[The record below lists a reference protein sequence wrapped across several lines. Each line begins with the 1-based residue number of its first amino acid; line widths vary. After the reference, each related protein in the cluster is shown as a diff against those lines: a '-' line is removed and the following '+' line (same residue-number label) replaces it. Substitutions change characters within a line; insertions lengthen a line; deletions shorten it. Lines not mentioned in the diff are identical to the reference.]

1 MLVLG
6 QKRPSEAVVG
16 KASVEKHGQIEI
28 EHLLAAL
35 EHHSAQL
42 QTAAEISRAI
52 SGLLDPDEL
61 IRRVVDLVR
70 DRFDLHY
77 VGLFLVDQT
86 GEWGCDQNGQ
96 PEPGRWAVLRAGT
109 GEAGQQMLEKR
120 HKLEV
125 SDTSMIGWCIAH
137 KQTRIARDV
146 GEDPVRFNNPFLPE
160 ARFELAL
167 PLISRG
173 EAIGAMTI
181 QCTQPAAFSDEDV
194 TVLQTMVDQLAY
206 AITNARLYRHT
217 HREIIER
224 KRAEEKLR
232 QYAAELEA
240 RNEEL
245 DAFAHTVAH
254 DLREPLSLIVFGI
267 AVVLE
272 GKTPNN
278 NTQDHLKLISQAAH
292 RMRNIISELLLL
304 ASVRKAEVTIG
315 PLDMV
320 NIVAEAQQRLA
331 YMIEEHEAEIV
342 LPKSW
347 PVALGHGPW
356 VEEVWT
362 NYLSNAIKYGGQPP
376 RMELGAEVLPP
387 SVPLAGGEGREGT
400 VRFWIRDNGPALT
413 PEEQARLFTPFTRL
427 DQACA
432 KGHGLGLSIV
442 RRIVEKLGGQ
452 VGVESEVGQGST
464 FSFTLPASDQDL
476 L

>member
-1 MLVLG
+1 M
-6 QKRPSEAVVG
+6 G
-16 KASVEKHGQIEI
+16 KASVEKHEQIGVEQ
-28 EHLLAAL
+28 LLAAL

-42 QTAAEISRAI
+42 QTAAEVSRAA
-52 SGLLDPDEL
+52 SGLLDLDEL

-70 DRFDLHY
+70 DRFNLYY

-109 GEAGQQMLEKR
+109 GEAGQQMVQR
-120 HKLEV
+120 SYKLEV
-125 SDTSMIGWCIAH
+125 GDTSTIGWCIAH
-137 KQTRIARDV
+137 KQVCIAGDT
-146 GEDPVRFNNPFLPE
+146 GGAPVRVNNPFLPE
-160 ARFELAL
+160 TRSELAL
-167 PLISRG
+167 PLINRG
-173 EAIGAMTI
+173 EVIGAMTI
-181 QCTQPAAFSDEDV
+181 QSTRPAAFSDEDV

-206 AITNARLYRHT
+206 AITNARLYRRS

-254 DLREPLSLIVFGI
+254 DLREPLSLIIFGI
-267 AVVLE
+267 AIVLE
-272 GKTPNN
+272 DRPKTPNN

-304 ASVRKAEVTIG
+304 ASVRKAEVAIG

-331 YMIEEHEAEIV
+331 YLIEEHEAEIV

-376 RMELGAEVLPP
+376 RMELDAEILPP
-387 SVPLAGGEGREGT
+387 VPPARGEGKEGT
-400 VRFWIRDNGPALT
+400 VRFWIRDNGPGLT
-413 PEEQARLFTPFTRL
+413 PEEQAHLFTPFTRL

-432 KGHGLGLSIV
+432 RGHGLGLSIV

-464 FSFTLPASDQDL
+464 FSFTLPASDQANQV
-476 L
+476 

>member
-1 MLVLG
+1 VPKNM
-6 QKRPSEAVVG
+6 
-16 KASVEKHGQIEI
+16 QIEV
-28 EHLLAAL
+28 ERLLAAL
-35 EHHSAQL
+35 EHRNAQF
-42 QTAAEISRAI
+42 QTAAEVSRAA

-61 IRRVVDLVR
+61 IRRVVDLVC
-70 DRFDLHY
+70 DRFNLY
-77 VGLFLVDQT
+77 YAGLFLMDQT

-109 GEAGQQMLEKR
+109 GEAGQQMLER
-120 HKLEV
+120 GHKLEV
-125 SDTSMIGWCIAH
+125 GDTSMIGWCIAH
-137 KQTRIARDV
+137 KQARVAADIS
-146 GEDPVRFNNPFLPE
+146 EDPMHFDNPCLPE
-160 ARFELAL
+160 TCSELAL

-181 QCTQPAAFSDEDV
+181 QSTQPAAFSDEDV
-194 TVLQTMVDQLAY
+194 TALQIMADQLAY
-206 AITNARLYRHT
+206 AITNAHLYRHT
-217 HREIIER
+217 QREIIER

-232 QYAAELEA
+232 QYAAEIEA

-254 DLREPLSLIVFGI
+254 DLREPLSLLILGI
-267 AVVLE
+267 AVLLE
-272 GKTPNN
+272 DEPKTLNN
-278 NTQDHLKLISQAAH
+278 DVRDRLNLISQAAH

-304 ASVRKAEVTIG
+304 ASVRKAEVAIE

-320 NIVAEAQQRLA
+320 DIMTEVQQRLV

-356 VEEVWT
+356 VAEVWT

-376 RMELGAEVLPP
+376 RIELGAM
-387 SVPLAGGEGREGT
+387 AEGDGM
-400 VRFWIRDNGPALT
+400 VRFWIRDNGPGLT
-413 PEEQARLFTPFTRL
+413 PEEQARLFAPFTRL
-427 DQACA
+427 DQVRA

-452 VGVESEVGQGST
+452 VGVESKVGQGST
-464 FSFTLPASDQDL
+464 FSFTLPASDQANQA
-476 L
+476 

>member
-1 MLVLG
+1 M
-6 QKRPSEAVVG
+6 G
-16 KASVEKHGQIEI
+16 KASAEKHEQIEV
-28 EHLLAAL
+28 ERLLAAL
-35 EHHSAQL
+35 EHRNAQF
-42 QTAAEISRAI
+42 QIAAEVSRAA

-61 IRRVVDLVR
+61 IRRVVDLVC
-70 DRFDLHY
+70 DRFNLY
-77 VGLFLVDQT
+77 YAGLFLVDQT

-109 GEAGQQMLEKR
+109 GEAGRQMLEKG

-125 SDTSMIGWCIAH
+125 DDTSMIGWCIAH
-137 KQTRIARDV
+137 KQAHVAADIS
-146 GEDPVRFNNPFLPE
+146 EDPMHFDNPCLPE
-160 ARFELAL
+160 TCSELVL

-181 QCTQPAAFSDEDV
+181 QSTQPAAFSDEDV
-194 TVLQTMVDQLAY
+194 TVLQTMADQLAY
-206 AITNARLYRHT
+206 AITNAHLYRHT
-217 HREIIER
+217 QREIIER

-232 QYAAELEA
+232 QYAAEIEA

-254 DLREPLSLIVFGI
+254 DLREPLSLLILGI
-267 AVVLE
+267 AILLE
-272 GKTPNN
+272 DKPKTPNN
-278 NTQDHLKLISQAAH
+278 DARDRLNLISQAAH

-304 ASVRKAEVTIG
+304 ASVRKAEVAIE

-320 NIVAEAQQRLA
+320 DIMTEVQQRLV

-356 VEEVWT
+356 VAEVWT

-376 RMELGAEVLPP
+376 RIKLGAM
-387 SVPLAGGEGREGT
+387 AEGDGM
-400 VRFWIRDNGPALT
+400 VRFWIRDNGPGLT
-413 PEEQARLFTPFTRL
+413 PEEQSRLFAPFTRL
-427 DQACA
+427 DQVRA

-442 RRIVEKLGGQ
+442 RRIVERLGGQ
-452 VGVESEVGQGST
+452 VGVESKVGQGST
-464 FSFTLPASDQDL
+464 FSFTLPASDQAN
-476 L
+476 